1 MDLVTTWFLAI
12 AVLWTGYLVL
22 EGFDFGVGVLLRV
35 ISRDDTDRRVM
46 INSIGPVWDGNEV
59 WMITAVGAMF
69 AAFPAWYASMLS
81 GFYLLVFAILVALIV
96 RGLAFEYRGK
106 ADTDQW
112 RAWWDR
118 AICYGSAVPAVLWG
132 VIFANLVRGL
142 AMDADHVVTAGLLDL
157 FTPYTVL
164 GGVTTL
170 SLFTLHGAVFLSL
183 KTGGTVRSRARVAA
197 LRTATVAV
205 PATLLFLA
213 WTQAAH
219 GEAWTL
225 PVVAL
230 AGATLVSGM
239 LLVALGREGWSFAA
253 TAVTVGLLSVTLFGS
268 LYPMVLPSTTDPA
281 HSLTIDNAASAP
293 YTLTVMTWLAVV
305 FLPLVLTYQAWS
317 YWVFRRRVTREHIEP
332 APAYGGDDGTGN
344 SPTGTPSGTG

>member
-1 MDLVTTWFLAI
+1 MDLVTVWFLAI
-12 AVLWTGYLVL
+12 AVLWTGYFVL
-22 EGFDFGVGVLLRV
+22 EGFDFGVGTLLRV
-35 ISRDDTDRRVM
+35 IGRDDTDRRVV

-81 GFYLLVFAILVALIV
+81 GFYLLVFVIVLALIV

-106 ADTDQW
+106 GDTDRW

-142 AMDADHVVTAGLLDL
+142 AMDADHVVTASLLDL

-170 SLFTLHGAVFLSL
+170 ALFTLHGAVFLSL
-183 KTGGTVRSRARVAA
+183 KTSGAVRSRARALA

-205 PATLLFLA
+205 PATLAFLA
-213 WTQAAH
+213 WTQLAH
-219 GEAWTL
+219 GKAWTL

-230 AGATLVSGM
+230 AGATLVVGVM
-239 LLVALGREGWSFAA
+239 LAAFHREGWSFAA
-253 TAVTVGLLSVTLFGS
+253 TATTVGLLSVTLFGS
-268 LYPMVLPSTTDPA
+268 LYPVALRSMTDPA
-281 HSLTIDNAASAP
+281 HSLTVSDAASAP
-293 YTLTVMTWLAVV
+293 YTLTVMSWVAVV
-305 FLPLVLTYQAWS
+305 FLPLVLGYQAWS
-317 YWVFRRRVTREHIEP
+317 YWVFRRRITREHIEP
-332 APAYGGDDGTGN
+332 SPTYGGGDDPGDARAGA
-344 SPTGTPSGTG
+344 PTSAG